1 MEFRVNTDTWFI
13 FSILFI
19 SALAVFIFLYVA
31 IPYSTRKKHLNRRV
45 SRTKR
50 NQEKFRK
57 LESKNSEERIS
68 SLQEDK
74 QKLQLD
80 LENDLAQLMQSDSR
94 ETGLMTFFSNFEK
107 LYPGFGNTLQNLRPD
122 ISGHE
127 LKLCALIRL
136 NLSSKEIS
144 QLLNITPG
152 SVNKARYR
160 LRKKLE
166 LSSKEDL
173 YKFLVNI

>member
-1 MEFRVNTDTWFI
+1 MEFRVNTDTWFV

-31 IPYSTRKKHLNRRV
+31 IPYFTRKKHLNRRV
-45 SRTKR
+45 IRTKR
-50 NQEKFRK
+50 KQENFRK
-57 LESKNSEERIS
+57 LESKHSEEKIS

-80 LENDLAQLMQSDSR
+80 LEKDLSQLMQSDSR

-107 LYPGFGNTLQNLRPD
+107 VYPDFRNSLQKLRPD
-122 ISGHE
+122 ISGYE

-144 QLLNITPG
+144 QLFNITPA

-160 LRKKLE
+160 LRKKFE
-166 LSSKEDL
+166 LTSKEDL
-173 YKFLVNI
+173 FKFLVNI